1 MCLKSDNFSWGRNTR
16 KLNDFIEVS
25 FDKEELFM
33 KEICGYNKFCLCASC
48 VNQVCVI
55 KSCHECSKNGKAFV
69 SKGKCI
75 NYKSK

>member
-1 MCLKSDNFSWGRNTR
+1 
-16 KLNDFIEVS
+16 
-25 FDKEELFM
+25 M